1 MIAKNHQWTS
11 HGFIVIAALSVM
23 LSFPVMSQSEAQGP
37 QEAIRVATDNII
49 EVVREAPSYYD
60 SDPDRYFAAIGAQ
73 LDAIVDWRG
82 FAKGVMGDYASG
94 NYFRSLDAEGQAK
107 LRDQLEA
114 FTVVMREG
122 LIRTYSRGLLAFGG
136 SEFRLLEEV
145 ENPGA
150 RVQSLTQLV
159 TGDDGS
165 EYVLRYQMGQYRDG
179 SWKLRNLIIENIN
192 LGEIYRGQF
201 AAAASEADGDLDS
214 VIATWNVDDTESEAE
229 EDAN

>member
-1 MIAKNHQWTS
+1 MIAKNHQWIKS
-11 HGFIVIAALSVM
+11 AFIVIAAMSTM
-23 LSFPVMSQSEAQGP
+23 LSCPVLSEPESQGP
-37 QEAIRVATDNII
+37 HEVIREATDNII
-49 EVVREAPSYYD
+49 QVVREAPGYYD
-60 SDPDRYFAAIGAQ
+60 SEPERYFAAIGEQ
-73 LDAIVDWRG
+73 LDTIVDWRG

-94 NYFRSLDAEGQAK
+94 NYFRSLDADGQAK
-107 LRDQLEA
+107 LRGQLEA

-136 SEFRLLEEV
+136 SEFRLLDEV

-150 RVQSLTQLV
+150 RVQSLTQTV
-159 TGDDGS
+159 TSDDGS

-201 AAAASEADGDLDS
+201 AAAARDAEGDLDA
-214 VIATWNVDDTESEAE
+214 VIATWNVDDTEE
-229 EDAN
+229 EEEEGTN